1 MPMPDNPLMPD
12 PSLLLGEDRDKNV
25 AEWLVGQIFGAPTPD
40 PFAEVAAEPLSA
52 EPIAAEPLSA
62 EPIAALSIAAEPAVP
77 GSDSADRLEMNP
89 PGELDALAQG
99 LFAQYFGDSGS
110 VQSNQ

>member
-1 MPMPDNPLMPD
+1 MPDNPLMPD

-40 PFAEVAAEPLSA
+40 PFAEV
-52 EPIAAEPLSA
+52 AAEPLSA

>member
-1 MPMPDNPLMPD
+1 MPDNPLMPD

-40 PFAEVAAEPLSA
+40 PFAEVAAEPLAA
-52 EPIAAEPLSA
+52 EPIAAEPSA
-62 EPIAALSIAAEPAVP
+62 AVSSSAVSSSAEPAVP
-77 GSDSADRLEMNP
+77 GTDSADGLEMNP

-110 VQSNQ
+110 VKSNQ